1 MKHLLGLLA
10 LSLFTSIVLAA
21 ERPAENLQALPDPSV
36 YADDICWVAPEW
48 RDEG

>member
-10 LSLFTSIVLAA
+10 LSLFTYLAFAVA
-21 ERPAENLQALPDPSV
+21 ERPIENLQALPDPSV

-48 RDEG
+48 RG